1 MALSVKLDLAMAHTS
16 WAGAPLPGLRARPL
30 PEGEMTCGLP
40 TQRRS
45 HLSRAAG
52 EVAVSAA
59 GGGHDECEDF
69 SDPVFTT
76 DELLPLI
83 NMPLPHYLS

>member
-59 GGGHDECEDF
+59 GGGRLGVGGRKSCAGREE
-69 SDPVFTT
+69 
-76 DELLPLI
+76 I
-83 NMPLPHYLS
+83 NRR